1 MFNVICIVSVVFF
14 NERYERI
21 LRVDL
26 IMIMLMMMVSMNVVS
41 VCFYFKYKCMHLN
54 AFNVCKPCN
63 VWIMWYAIVL
73 VAVMT
78 PWALKTLEAEKMP
91 SIKISIACPQ
101 KCDIWVNAR
110 HTFHDY
116 TRFSPHFLSWFNNNN
131 SKKHLKVHTKPL
143 VVCYSSNSNP
153 RRCMIWSIEQNLQY
167 QRIVKQIC

>member
-1 MFNVICIVSVVFF
+1 MT
-14 NERYERI
+14 
-21 LRVDL
+21 
-26 IMIMLMMMVSMNVVS
+26 MVSMNVMS

-101 KCDIWVNAR
+101 KCDIWANTR

-131 SKKHLKVHTKPL
+131 SKKKTFESAYEALSCLLFFQFKSKTVYDLIHWTEP
-143 VVCYSSNSNP
+143 SIPENS
-153 RRCMIWSIEQNLQY
+153 
-167 QRIVKQIC
+167 

>member
-1 MFNVICIVSVVFF
+1 MCCVFCVF
-14 NERYERI
+14 NERYVRI

-26 IMIMLMMMVSMNVVS
+26 IMIMLMMMVSMNVMS

-101 KCDIWVNAR
+101 KCDIWANTR

-131 SKKHLKVHTKPL
+131 SKKKHLKVHTKPL